1 MTAGDA
7 PNVPARAADRNRPDR
22 KRPAPILA
30 IFLTVLI
37 DMLGFAMFIPDL
49 QLRGEGL
56 VRNALG
62 LAPGVAD
69 PRVGLLIG
77 LQIAAFSLAQLLL
90 SPWLGRLSDR
100 HGRRLVL
107 RISSAL
113 AVVAYLVYAFAPS
126 LPFLVLSRALSGVA
140 AANLGVAFAYVSDVT
155 EPKDRSKSLG
165 LLGAAFGIGFII
177 GPSLG
182 ALLLRVSGDS
192 PVLLG
197 SVAAT
202 LALINFL
209 FIQFLVPESLPAER
223 RSGSRRFLAD
233 LRVAFGSPTLRL
245 LLVVFFMIQ
254 LGFTGLETTFFRLL
268 ERPDWIFHYGRHAKD
283 VGAYVL
289 GAVGITAAIMQGGV
303 IRRLPPGT
311 DDRAVLRWAYLLFI
325 PALALVPFT
334 PLWFPGILV
343 SIALG
348 IANGLAQ
355 PTLSGLISRNA
366 PVTILGGIFGI
377 TQALGALARV
387 LGPLLGNP
395 LFELRPWLPYV
406 AGAGLACVP
415 AFLVWT
421 TKLSFRPAGT
431 GEGDATPVH

>member
-1 MTAGDA
+1 
-7 PNVPARAADRNRPDR
+7 
-22 KRPAPILA
+22 
-30 IFLTVLI
+30 
-37 DMLGFAMFIPDL
+37 MLGFAMFIPDL

-56 VRNALG
+56 VRKALQV
-62 LAPGVAD
+62 APGVND

-90 SPWLGRLSDR
+90 SPYLGRLSDTK
-100 HGRRLVL
+100 GRRSVL
-107 RISSAL
+107 LISSAL

-126 LPFLVLSRALSGVA
+126 LPFLILSRALSGVA

-155 EPKDRSKSLG
+155 APQDRSKSLG

-202 LALINFL
+202 LALVNFL
-209 FIQFLVPESLPAER
+209 FIQFLVPESLPEGR
-223 RSGSRRFLAD
+223 RNQSRNFFGD
-233 LRVAFGSPTLRL
+233 LRAAFSTPTLTL
-245 LLVVFFMIQ
+245 LLAIFFMIQ

-268 ERPDWIFHYGRHAKD
+268 ERRDWIFHYGNDAKN

-289 GAVGITAAIMQGGV
+289 GLVGLVAAFMQGFV
-303 IRRLPPGT
+303 IRKLPPGT
-311 DDRAVLRWAYLLFI
+311 DDRAVLRWAYLVFI
-325 PALALVPFT
+325 PSLALVPFA
-334 PLWFPGILV
+334 PLWFPGVLV
-343 SIALG
+343 VIGLG
-348 IANGLAQ
+348 VSNGLAQ

-366 PVTILGGIFGI
+366 PATILGGVFGV
-377 TQALGALARV
+377 TQALGAVARV
-387 LGPLLGNP
+387 LGPLIGNP

-421 TKLSFRPAGT
+421 TRLSFRTT
-431 GEGDATPVH
+431 GPDDSDAVVGH